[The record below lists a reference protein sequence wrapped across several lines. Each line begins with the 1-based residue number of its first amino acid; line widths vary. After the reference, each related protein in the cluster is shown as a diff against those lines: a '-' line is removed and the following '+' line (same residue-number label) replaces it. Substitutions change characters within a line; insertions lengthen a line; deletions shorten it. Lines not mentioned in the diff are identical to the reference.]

1 MILREA
7 RLTNDLINRVEA
19 LLWHLSGR
27 VHRIS
32 ALTEGQQG
40 DRAELQLRLR
50 ESKRWYRERLRLG
63 AVQGVQ
69 RPESGD
75 SGERARAVGENP
87 DAIPISKWGFTFS
100 GKETEPVA
108 VLKFLKR
115 VEEGRSVNGIDEER
129 MRRGFAQLLEPPALT
144 WYRECV
150 RDSVSSWRELKERLK
165 QEFLPD
171 DYEEGVLENLRE
183 CKQGS
188 SERVSFFVARFEE
201 ISGWL
206 SEPLTEERKL
216 KMLRK
221 NILPSYREKL
231 WNTEITSRDHLIR
244 LCKKI
249 EASTVP
255 VTNRERM
262 ATVTRRSGG
271 AEQTCFRCRQTGHI
285 ARECLDGAAATDRR
299 IRCYICERVGHTSR
313 NCPRRVENASAAGE
327 GAGDRSRAYEQP

>member
-1 MILREA
+1 MDNDSVMVEYLERDEIIYELQLRGAIASDLDSTDELCEFLRERMIVERQGVELEECGQRECGRELQTCSFKEHRLRQLLREA

-69 RPESGD
+69 RPESSD

-87 DAIPISKWGFTFS
+87 DAIPISKWGVTFS

-115 VEEGRSVNGIDEER
+115 VEEGRSMNGIDEER

-144 WYRECV
+144 WYRQCV

-171 DYEEGVLENLRE
+171 DYEEGVLETLRE

-201 ISGWL
+201 IS
-206 SEPLTEERKL
+206 E
-216 KMLRK
+216 
-221 NILPSYREKL
+221 
-231 WNTEITSRDHLIR
+231 
-244 LCKKI
+244 
-249 EASTVP
+249 
-255 VTNRERM
+255 
-262 ATVTRRSGG
+262 
-271 AEQTCFRCRQTGHI
+271 
-285 ARECLDGAAATDRR
+285 
-299 IRCYICERVGHTSR
+299 
-313 NCPRRVENASAAGE
+313 
-327 GAGDRSRAYEQP
+327 